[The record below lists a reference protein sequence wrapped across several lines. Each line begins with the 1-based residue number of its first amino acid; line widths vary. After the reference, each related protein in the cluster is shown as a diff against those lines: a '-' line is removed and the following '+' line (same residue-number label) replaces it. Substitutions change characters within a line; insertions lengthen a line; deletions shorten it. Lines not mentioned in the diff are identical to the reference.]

1 MKAQGYYG
9 LLRQLTKGG
18 GTSQLA
24 KQKAVTTVGLE
35 VPEEKAVLSTQQELW
50 LQKRAALQLGLCAE
64 GRSHRAGGTQG
75 N

>member
-18 GTSQLA
+18 GTPQLA

-50 LQKRAALQLGLCAE
+50 LQKRMSAIS
-64 GRSHRAGGTQG
+64 RSKYVKRELLSPE
-75 N
+75 NIFS